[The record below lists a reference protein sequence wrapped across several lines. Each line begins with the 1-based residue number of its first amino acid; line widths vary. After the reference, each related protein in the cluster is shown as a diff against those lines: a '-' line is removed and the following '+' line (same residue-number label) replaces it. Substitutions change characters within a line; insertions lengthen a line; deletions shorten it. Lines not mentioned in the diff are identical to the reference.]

1 MKLLLFRSLWSNG
14 FNLKAALADCRSAAF
29 DGIEGPVPS
38 GPAERRSFAAAL
50 SAAGVPFIAEVVTG
64 GGYVPTDVS
73 PERHLDDFRRQVENS
88 LECRP
93 LFLTVL
99 AGCDGWP
106 LARSVEF
113 FGRALECADRC
124 GVVASFETHRSRPTF
139 NPWATRELLAQIPG
153 LRLTCDFSHWCCVC
167 ERLVL
172 DDEPEILALCAA
184 RCQHV
189 HARVGYDQGPQV
201 PHPAAPAYQAALEAH
216 ERWWTQIWR
225 SQSARGM
232 SVSTMTPE
240 FGPDGYLHCLPFT
253 SFPVAD
259 LSAINQ
265 WMAKR
270 EKELFAQTM
279 TATQRRKT
287 SLPKAVSLTR

>member
-201 PHPAAPAYQAALEAH
+201 PHPAAPEYRAALGAH
-216 ERWWTQIWR
+216 EGWWDAIWLEHAGR
-225 SQSARGM
+225 EAT
-232 SVSTMTPE
+232 TMTPE
-240 FGPDGYLHCLPFT
+240 FGPDGYLQRRPFSGEPAGDLDEINRWMAARQRDRFKRLPF
-253 SFPVAD
+253 AGD
-259 LSAINQ
+259 
-265 WMAKR
+265 
-270 EKELFAQTM
+270 
-279 TATQRRKT
+279 
-287 SLPKAVSLTR
+287 